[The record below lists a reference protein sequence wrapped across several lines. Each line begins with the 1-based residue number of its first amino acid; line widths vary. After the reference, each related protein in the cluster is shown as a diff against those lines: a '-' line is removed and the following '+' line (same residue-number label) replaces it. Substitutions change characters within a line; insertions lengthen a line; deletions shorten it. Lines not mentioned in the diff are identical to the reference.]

1 MIPQLDNKKQLSKH
15 EIREIYK
22 TKRNQYTNE
31 MRNLLNE
38 RIPKLAVILFDYLEK
53 KPEFASRDKVKV
65 YIYLSN
71 YENVEVDTW
80 KIISDLEKKEKYSIY
95 VPKIVGNC
103 MIPVKYTN
111 HFTRNRYGVF
121 ECVND
126 SENVD
131 IVIPDIV
138 ITPLLAYSIDGD
150 RIGCGGGYYD
160 RYLDCVKKSNKPC
173 ITVGMCFENHTNHTW
188 EVEERDIGLNYVISS
203 TKIYEF

>member
-1 MIPQLDNKKQLSKH
+1 MIPQLDNKKQLSKQ

-38 RIPKLAVILFDYLEK
+38 RIRKLAMILFDYLEK
-53 KPEFASRDKVKV
+53 KPEFATRHKLKVF
-65 YIYLSN
+65 IYLSN

-80 KIISDLEKKEKYSIY
+80 KIISELEKKEKYSIY

-103 MIPVKYTN
+103 MIPVKYSN

-126 SENVD
+126 TDNVD

-150 RIGCGGGYYD
+150 RIGYGGGYYD
-160 RYLDCVKKSNKPC
+160 RYLDCVK
-173 ITVGMCFENHTNHTW
+173 
-188 EVEERDIGLNYVISS
+188 
-203 TKIYEF
+203 